1 LTTFVGKANN
11 KNADLMWQTAS
22 EKNARLFEVHASV
35 DGKIFKQVGTV
46 KANGNTNVTSTYNFT
61 DVNALANN
69 NKVYYKLKS
78 VDVDGTFEW
87 SNIVI
92 VSANDANNTNI
103 DVYPN
108 PFNNNVTVSL
118 VDNTPATIEVVS
130 LQGVSVYNATTNS
143 TNSFAHVNLTQLTSG
158 VYFIKVTQNGNTTVQ
173 KLVKQ

>member
-1 LTTFVGKANN
+1 
-11 KNADLMWQTAS
+11 MWQTAS

-35 DGKIFKQVGTV
+35 DGKIFKQVGSI

-78 VDVDGTFEW
+78 VDVDGAFEW

-92 VSANDANNTNI
+92 VSAKEANNNSI
-103 DVYPN
+103 DIYPN
-108 PFNNNVTVSL
+108 PFNTNVTLSL

-130 LQGVSVYNATTNS
+130 MQGVSVYNATAN
-143 TNSFAHVNLTQLTSG
+143 NNNMFVNINLTQLTSG